1 MSLVAQCP
9 ACSTA
14 FIVKPEQ
21 LAAHRGDVRCGQ
33 CLQVFNALAHL
44 SESAD
49 IHQQESD
56 IPAPPS
62 PQVAFDFAFGS
73 ISATLT
79 DAADGDA
86 VEPIEIPPSPFS
98 MDNEAPIASTAT
110 EEVQT
115 FEMPA
120 EELPAAPEALAT
132 PTEEEP
138 EREVE
143 TKQVLEIIDFPIF
156 QTWQPVIE
164 PAEVPEKKR
173 SGWLTLL
180 LILLSV
186 LLLALLSLQII
197 YLKRTEIVQHWPQAK
212 PLLVKACEPLHC
224 EISLPHNADL
234 LAIDDSDLTED
245 TVHQHVYFLTSTL
258 TNHAEFTQAFP
269 LLELSLTDLND
280 QVIMRRT
287 LHPSEYLPN
296 NANES
301 TGIAA
306 NDEVHIK
313 LPITIADLK
322 ISGYRVYI
330 RYP

>member
-33 CLQVFNALAHL
+33 CQQVFNALAHL

-49 IHQQESD
+49 IHQQESET
-56 IPAPPS
+56 PPPPS

-73 ISATLT
+73 ISETLT
-79 DAADGDA
+79 DEPSHET

-98 MDNEAPIASTAT
+98 MDNETPLASTET
-110 EEVQT
+110 EEVQP

-120 EELPAAPEALAT
+120 EELPAATEPFTTPETAPEA
-132 PTEEEP
+132 
-138 EREVE
+138 
-143 TKQVLEIIDFPIF
+143 KQEQQAEIIDSPIF

-164 PAEVPEKKR
+164 PTEVLEKKR
-173 SGWLTLL
+173 SGWLTFLMVL
-180 LILLSV
+180 VSV
-186 LLLALLSLQII
+186 LLLVLLSLQII
-197 YLKRTEIVQHWPQAK
+197 YLKRTDIAQHWPQAK
-212 PLLVKACEPLHC
+212 PLLVKACKAIHC
-224 EISLPHNADL
+224 EIALPQNADL

-258 TNHAEFTQAFP
+258 TNHAEFIQAFP

-280 QVIMRRT
+280 QIILRRT

-296 NANES
+296 NINES
-301 TGIAA
+301 AGIGA

>member
-33 CLQVFNALAHL
+33 CQQVFNALAHL

-49 IHQQESD
+49 INQQESE
-56 IPAPPS
+56 IAAPPS

-73 ISATLT
+73 ISETLT
-79 DAADGDA
+79 DEASHEP

-98 MDNEAPIASTAT
+98 MDNETPLASVET

-120 EELPAAPEALAT
+120 EELPAATETFTTPATAPE
-132 PTEEEP
+132 P
-138 EREVE
+138 E
-143 TKQVLEIIDFPIF
+143 TKQEQQAEVIDFPVF

-173 SGWLTLL
+173 SGWLTFL
-180 LILLSV
+180 LILVSV

-197 YLKRTEIVQHWPQAK
+197 YLKRTEIAQHWPQAK

-224 EISLPHNADL
+224 EIALPQNADL

-301 TGIAA
+301 TGIGA